1 MAMLTATHARRATN
15 GALNTPHHDR
25 VGPASGEAGPATP
38 AWRTLQGKVT
48 WASYRRVRPPYHPAQ
63 LYRLHTP
70 ANPTRRACGCR
81 GTMLAIAWAD
91 ARSHAPSPV
100 FARRGGRAV
109 VDNSD
114 LNVHF
119 KIKVETRVVCA
130 CAARAASRASCGPG
144 TGAVACGSR
153 ASADRGGGRCMTGM
167 QGKMEGLF

>member
-1 MAMLTATHARRATN
+1 MRKC
-15 GALNTPHHDR
+15 
-25 VGPASGEAGPATP
+25 S
-38 AWRTLQGKVT
+38 
-48 WASYRRVRPPYHPAQ
+48 RRVRGGVKAGLIQTLFRCERESRLAVLCGSRACAGRSAVPAVAGWGHPAQ

-70 ANPTRRACGCR
+70 ATPAPRACGCR

-91 ARSHAPSPV
+91 ARSHAPAPV

-167 QGKMEGLF
+167 QGKMERLF